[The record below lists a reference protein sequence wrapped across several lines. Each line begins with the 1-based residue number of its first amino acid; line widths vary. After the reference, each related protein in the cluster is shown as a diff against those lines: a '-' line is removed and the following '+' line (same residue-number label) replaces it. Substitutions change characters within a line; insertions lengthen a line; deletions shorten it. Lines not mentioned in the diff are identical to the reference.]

1 MLNEIMDSE
10 INKLIDL
17 EEKRQKNTIGLIA
30 SENIVSPQV
39 REATGSVLTHKYAEG
54 YPGKRYY
61 GGNQI
66 IDEIETMAI
75 ERVCKLF
82 GTKFANVQPHAGSQA
97 NMAVYFALMEYGDK
111 FLGLDLSHGGH
122 LTHGSPV
129 NFSGKIY
136 RPIHYQVNKE
146 GWLDYNEIEKIAKK
160 EKPKLIQCGYTAC
173 PRTIDFKRFKE
184 IADSVDAYL
193 MADVAHTAGLIAGKA
208 FPSPVGYADAITFT
222 THKTLRGPR
231 GAVMLWDNEELEK
244 KMRMAVFPGLQGGPM
259 ENVIAAKAVCFYEAM
274 QPEFKEYAKQVVKN
288 ARTLAE
294 ELMSLGFKLIT
305 EGTDSHLILID
316 LHNKEIT
323 GKEAQN
329 WLETAGIVCNK
340 NTVPY
345 DDKSPFVTSGIR
357 FGTPIVTTR
366 GMKESEMKMIADWV
380 NKIIESKGENSEK
393 IKKEV
398 EEFAGKWPLF
408 A

>member
-1 MLNEIMDSE
+1 
-10 INKLIDL
+10 
-17 EEKRQKNTIGLIA
+17 
-30 SENIVSPQV
+30 
-39 REATGSVLTHKYAEG
+39 
-54 YPGKRYY
+54 
-61 GGNQI
+61 
-66 IDEIETMAI
+66 
-75 ERVCKLF
+75 
-82 GTKFANVQPHAGSQA
+82 
-97 NMAVYFALMEYGDK
+97 
-111 FLGLDLSHGGH
+111 
-122 LTHGSPV
+122 
-129 NFSGKIY
+129 
-136 RPIHYQVNKE
+136 
-146 GWLDYNEIEKIAKK
+146 
-160 EKPKLIQCGYTAC
+160 
-173 PRTIDFKRFKE
+173 
-184 IADSVDAYL
+184 
-193 MADVAHTAGLIAGKA
+193 
-208 FPSPVGYADAITFT
+208 
-222 THKTLRGPR
+222 
-231 GAVMLWDNEELEK
+231 
-244 KMRMAVFPGLQGGPM
+244 
-259 ENVIAAKAVCFYEAM
+259 M